1 MTGQDVTLYQEMQ
14 RLEEQGEGLI
24 LSSERIIG
32 SANAIETNLIRSG
45 DTLTA
50 ETSWLNIGNTDTN
63 NITVSSY
70 ANSNAELVKGSFYL
84 NDTDE
89 YVDTTDLKS
98 GSFVEGKFDSS
109 AREEAKLVADIRIT
123 GEAGSVVDLSDGIL
137 TLQATNSDTFTNSK
151 GSKNLITYQGD
162 LNYDGRVSM
171 KDLAYLNAGAA
182 RQEVDANNDVIADSV
197 ARDVDADFSGKIDI
211 ADLAILDKD
220 WGSSLHTGDETFS
233 GSDEITWDELGKQG
247 EDGDWNNS
255 AFTDQNAIE
264 YALGNFSQ
272 TLDPSIA
279 GVSGADDVNNNQEND
294 LLGTD
299 FQDTPTPLG

>member
-1 MTGQDVTLYQEMQ
+1 M
-14 RLEEQGEGLI
+14 
-24 LSSERIIG
+24 
-32 SANAIETNLIRSG
+32 
-45 DTLTA
+45 
-50 ETSWLNIGNTDTN
+50 
-63 NITVSSY
+63 
-70 ANSNAELVKGSFYL
+70 
-84 NDTDE
+84 
-89 YVDTTDLKS
+89 
-98 GSFVEGKFDSS
+98 
-109 AREEAKLVADIRIT
+109 
-123 GEAGSVVDLSDGIL
+123 
-137 TLQATNSDTFTNSK
+137 
-151 GSKNLITYQGD
+151 
-162 LNYDGRVSM
+162 
-171 KDLAYLNAGAA
+171 
-182 RQEVDANNDVIADSV
+182 

-233 GSDEITWDELGKQG
+233 GSDEITWEELGKQG